1 MDLKKYIDAEVYKN
15 KKLSFLKRRYFRL
28 KEPSTNAVFLLRKM
42 QYYKEKS
49 EKASTALGRKIAF
62 RKHQRYRIKLARR
75 YGIYFAGNCNIG
87 IGLRLPHPVGI
98 IIGANEIGENVT
110 IYQNVT
116 IGSANI
122 GDYKKHKQPSIGNDT
137 VIFAGASVIG
147 DISVA
152 DHTMIAA
159 GAVLNKS
166 TEENSIYGGVPAKMI
181 KKRPMQ

>member
-1 MDLKKYIDAEVYKN
+1 MDLKKYIEAEVYKN
-15 KKLSFLKRRYFRL
+15 KKLSFWKRRYFRYS
-28 KEPSTNAVFLLRKM
+28 EPSTNAVFLLRKVR
-42 QYYKEKS
+42 YHKEKS
-49 EKASTALGRKIAF
+49 EGAPSVLGRKIEF
-62 RKHQRYRIKLARR
+62 IKYQHYRIKLARR
-75 YGIYFAGNCNIG
+75 YGVFYDGNCSIG
-87 IGLRLPHPVGI
+87 IGLTLPHPVGI

-152 DHTMIAA
+152 DHTMVAA
-159 GAVLNKS
+159 GAVLNSS
-166 TEENSIYGGVPAKMI
+166 TEENGIYGGVPAKLI
-181 KKRPMQ
+181 KKHPMQ